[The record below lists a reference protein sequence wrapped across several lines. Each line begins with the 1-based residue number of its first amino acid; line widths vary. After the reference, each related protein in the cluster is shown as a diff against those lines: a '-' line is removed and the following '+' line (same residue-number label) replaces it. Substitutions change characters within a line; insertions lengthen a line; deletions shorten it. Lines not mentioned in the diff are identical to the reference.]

1 MKVPKPQN
9 RASHPEWQPDVAS
22 PGLLALTI
30 LSGGAV
36 CVLMAVFILY
46 WAAKA
51 TGLL

>member
-1 MKVPKPQN
+1 MKTQPPRN
-9 RASHPEWQPDVAS
+9 RSSHSEWQPDVAS

-30 LSGGAV
+30 ISGGAV
-36 CVLMAVFILY
+36 CVLMAVFVLY